1 MNFSFNKSPLLLAGV
16 STLVLLSACSPS
28 PKGSPGPSL
37 TIEPIKQF
45 RFDWPASDDATHYR
59 ILENPDGRSGFTD
72 VSGDIPAG
80 TESFVMEVALH
91 ARANA
96 QYILQRCNSDGCSD
110 SRATSVS
117 GNLAT
122 GVGYFKPDVLVPFK
136 YHFGQAVALSGDGK
150 TMAVAGGDYLHI
162 FVETTPGHWQQQE
175 RISLRE
181 PASAL
186 AFSTDG
192 NRLAVGSRTDNSS
205 ATGIH
210 ASRFGVSGSGALLS
224 GAVYVF
230 SRSGTSWSEQAYIK
244 ASNTAASAYFGNS
257 IDLSADGNRLV
268 VGSYSED
275 NDARGINASFP
286 AASDASGQPDSG
298 AVYVYRYN
306 GSQWTEDA
314 YIKASNV
321 HHAWFGRSVGLSGDG
336 ARLVVGAMQE
346 DNDAT
351 GVSATFP
358 GVGDTSNRPN
368 SGAAYVYYRDGTG
381 WTEEAYIK
389 ASNAKQLALFGA
401 SVSLDNDGD
410 VLAVGAKDEETNLV
424 GVHQQ
429 PSSGTSPNR
438 YDSGAVYLYAR
449 IGSSWSEQAFI
460 KAGNA
465 DNGDHFGI
473 GVRLSGDG
481 QWLAVVAK
489 EESSVATG
497 VHGSSSPQDNN
508 SAGGS
513 GAAYIYRHNNSLWT
527 EQAYVK
533 PSNTRIGDGGFGYH
547 SQPSID
553 LSADGERL
561 VVGMWAQSG
570 LTTGIQSDQSDR
582 SGDEIG
588 AVYLY

>member
-1 MNFSFNKSPLLLAGV
+1 MTV
-16 STLVLLSACSPS
+16 
-28 PKGSPGPSL
+28 
-37 TIEPIKQF
+37 EPIKQF
-45 RFDWPASDDATHYR
+45 RFDWPASDDVTHYR
-59 ILENPDGRSGFTD
+59 ILENPDGRSGFTN

-80 TESFVMEVALH
+80 TETFVMDVALH

-110 SRATSVS
+110 SRATYVS

-122 GVGYFKPDVLVPFK
+122 GVGYFKPDVLVPFE

-150 TMAVAGGDYLHI
+150 TMAVAGGNYLHI
-162 FVETTPGHWQQQE
+162 FVEATPGQWQQQE
-175 RISLRE
+175 KISLRN

-210 ASRFGVSGSGALLS
+210 ASQSGVSGSGALLS
-224 GAVYVF
+224 GAAYVF

-244 ASNTAASAYFGNS
+244 ASNTAASTYFGNA

-268 VGSYSED
+268 VGSYSEN
-275 NDARGINASFP
+275 NDARGINTSFP
-286 AASDASGQPDSG
+286 AASDVGGQPGSG
-298 AVYVYRYN
+298 AAYVYRYD
-306 GSQWTEDA
+306 GSEWTEDT
-314 YIKASNV
+314 YIKASNA
-321 HHAWFGRSVGLSGDG
+321 HSAWFGRSVSLSGDG

-358 GVGDTSNRPN
+358 GAGDTGSEFN
-368 SGAAYVYYRDGTG
+368 SGAAYVYYHNGAG

-389 ASNAKQLALFGA
+389 ASNAKQQALFGA
-401 SVSLDNDGD
+401 SVSLDDDGD

-424 GVHQQ
+424 GVHQH
-429 PSSGTSPNR
+429 PSSGSGPNR
-438 YDSGAVYLYAR
+438 YYSGAVYLYAR
-449 IGSSWSEQAFI
+449 TGTGWSEQAFI

-473 GVRLSGDG
+473 GVRLSGNG

-489 EESSVATG
+489 EESSVTAG
-497 VHGSSSPQDNN
+497 VHGSSNSQHNN

-513 GAAYIYRHNNSLWT
+513 GAVYIYRHDNSLWA

-533 PSNTRIGDGGFGYH
+533 ASNNRTGDGGFGYH
-547 SQPSID
+547 TQPSID
-553 LSADGERL
+553 LSADGEQL

-588 AVYLY
+588 AAYLY